1 MGHLYQLARTASIFG
16 HQYKYEIHKYY
27 QSRDPGK
34 SLSQSDQNSNHKEN
48 KNDVQ
53 YNNIVQYFAFE
64 LYLMRL

>member
-1 MGHLYQLARTASIFG
+1 MKKMGHLYQLARTASIFG

-48 KNDVQ
+48 KKK
-53 YNNIVQYFAFE
+53 
-64 LYLMRL
+64 